1 MNNFEQLERFLEAL
15 NSNEPLRQ
23 DVVGNDV
30 VGEYTIDTCYTLDCG
45 YETGIVKGS
54 GHWIIVQRYE
64 TRELAEKGH
73 AVWMAMCAAEP
84 KGAYSVQFDIY
95 ERF

>member
-1 MNNFEQLERFLEAL
+1 MDLFEQFEKFLDAL
-15 NSNEPLRQ
+15 SSEQPFRQ
-23 DVVGNDV
+23 DVVGNDT

-45 YETGIVKGS
+45 YETGIAKGN
-54 GHWIIVQRYE
+54 GRWIIVQRYG

-73 AVWMAMCAAEP
+73 AIWTAMCAAEP
-84 KGAYSVQFDIY
+84 EEAYSVQFDSY